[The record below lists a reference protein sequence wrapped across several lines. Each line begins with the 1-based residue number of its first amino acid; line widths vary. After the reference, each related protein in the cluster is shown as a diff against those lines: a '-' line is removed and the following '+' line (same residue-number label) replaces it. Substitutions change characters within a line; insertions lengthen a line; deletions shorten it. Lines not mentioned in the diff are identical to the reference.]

1 MKVLIPNT
9 IELKLPAE
17 YTLVEYAADETIPD
31 EHTDAEVLVVWGNTT
46 ANLDDAAKRLTSLR
60 LVQTLA
66 AGPDA
71 VLNAGFG
78 AIPIASGRSLHDAPV
93 AEHALALTLALVRRL
108 DILGEAQRA
117 SRWDAGFL
125 SAQRTPD
132 TDHLY
137 TLSGAEV
144 LIWGFGSI
152 AATLAPMLELL
163 GARVTG
169 VASTAGT
176 RHGYP
181 VVATEQLP
189 TQLASTDVLISLLP
203 ASPQTVNAFD
213 ATLIS
218 AMKPTALFVNV
229 GRGATVD
236 EIDLMDAL
244 RSGRLRAAAI
254 DVMHEEPLPT
264 SSPLWSTPN
273 LIVTPHA
280 AGNRPRGAS
289 ALVATNLQHLAS
301 GAPLMNLVS

>member
-9 IELKLPAE
+9 IELKLPDE
-17 YTLVEYAADETIPD
+17 YTLVEYAADEPIAD
-31 EHTDAEVLVVWGNTT
+31 GHIDAEVLVVWANSA
-46 ANLDDAAKRLTSLR
+46 ANLQDAAKRLTSLR

-78 AIPIASGRSLHDAPV
+78 AVPVASGRSLHDAPV

-108 DILGEAQRA
+108 DTLGDAQRE
-117 SRWDAGFL
+117 SRWDDGFL
-125 SAQRTPD
+125 TAQRTPE

-181 VVATEQLP
+181 VVSTEQLP
-189 TQLASTDVLISLLP
+189 AQLATTDVLISLLP
-203 ASPQTVNAFD
+203 ASPQTRNAFD
-213 ATLIS
+213 ASLIS

-229 GRGATVD
+229 GRGATVN
-236 EIDLMDAL
+236 ETDLMDAL

-254 DVMHEEPLPT
+254 DVMQEEPLPS
-264 SSPLWSTPN
+264 SSPLWTTPN
-273 LIVTPHA
+273 LIITPHA

-289 ALVATNLQHLAS
+289 TLVATNLRNLTA
-301 GAPLMNLVS
+301 GAPLENLV

>member
-9 IELKLPAE
+9 IELELPAE
-17 YTLVEYAADETIPD
+17 YTFVGYAADEPIPD
-31 EHTDAEVLVVWGNTT
+31 EHTDAEVLVAWRNTPE
-46 ANLDDAAKRLTSLR
+46 NLRDAATRLTSLR

-71 VLNAGFG
+71 VLNAGFVG
-78 AIPIASGRSLHDAPV
+78 IPVASGRSLHDAPV

-108 DILGEAQRA
+108 DTLGQAQRE
-117 SRWDAGFL
+117 SRWDSGFL
-125 SAQRTPD
+125 AAQRTPE
-132 TDHLY
+132 TDPLY

-176 RHGYP
+176 RHGYA
-181 VVATEQLP
+181 VVSTEQLP
-189 TQLASTDVLISLLP
+189 AQLATTDVLISLLP
-203 ASPQTVNAFD
+203 ASPQTVNTFD
-213 ATLIS
+213 STLIS

-229 GRGATVD
+229 GRGATVN
-236 EIDLMDAL
+236 EPDLMDAL

-254 DVMHEEPLPT
+254 DVMHEEPLPS
-264 SSPLWSTPN
+264 SSPLWTTPN

-280 AGNRPRGAS
+280 AGNRPRGAGT
-289 ALVATNLQHLAS
+289 LVATNLRNLAS
-301 GAPLMNLVS
+301 GEPLVNLV

>member
-9 IELKLPAE
+9 IELTLPSG
-17 YTLVEYAADETIPD
+17 YTYVEYAADQPIPNG
-31 EHTDAEVLVVWGNTT
+31 HVDAEVLVAWGNTA
-46 ANLDDAAKRLTSLR
+46 ANLHDAADRLTSLR

-71 VLNAGFG
+71 VLNAGFTG
-78 AIPIASGRSLHDAPV
+78 VPIASGRSLHDAPV

-108 DILGEAQRA
+108 DTLGDAQRD
-117 SRWDAGFL
+117 SRWDTGFL
-125 SAQRTPD
+125 TAQRTPE

-176 RHGYP
+176 RNGYS
-181 VVATEQLP
+181 VVSTKQLP
-189 TQLASTDVLISLLP
+189 AQLGTTDVLISLLP
-203 ASPQTVNAFD
+203 ASPQTTNAFD
-213 ATLIS
+213 ASLIA

-229 GRGATVD
+229 GRGATVN
-236 EIDLMDAL
+236 EKDLMDAL
-244 RSGRLRAAAI
+244 RSGRLRGAAI
-254 DVMHEEPLPT
+254 DVMHEEPLPS
-264 SSPLWSTPN
+264 SSPLWTTPN
-273 LIVTPHA
+273 LIITPHA

-289 ALVATNLQHLAS
+289 SLVATNLRNLAS
-301 GAPLMNLVS
+301 GAPLVNLV